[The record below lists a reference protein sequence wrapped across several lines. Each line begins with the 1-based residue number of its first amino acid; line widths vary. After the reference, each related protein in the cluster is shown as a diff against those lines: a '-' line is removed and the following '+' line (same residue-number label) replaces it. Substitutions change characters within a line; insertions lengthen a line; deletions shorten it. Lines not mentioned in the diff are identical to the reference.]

1 MSKTHTTPPR
11 RNRIIYFFPFQL
23 LLLHIKKNTF
33 LLLLWLFLFGIITG
47 VVAARVGVPQQFLI
61 PEYLGVTGV
70 VSFGIL
76 GFAVGGFISGFNLYT
91 YIRHGYRFPFIAT
104 LNKPFQKFCLN
115 NFIIPTV
122 FVITYCICSARYQM
136 SRELVS
142 GFNVLLNLTSFV
154 IMVFVFQFLSYI
166 YFVYTNKSASNFA
179 KSEQKVWAKEQ
190 EHDQEEEEEE
200 EAEAASR
207 TGRLARW
214 LKRARRSHGNWYVE
228 TYLFSLTKI
237 SLARDCGHYSKS
249 ILDKVF
255 DQNHVNASR
264 FELALIF
271 SFIII
276 GSLRSYEVLIIPAA
290 ASLMLFQTVLIM
302 LFSAIHSRMRGWTL
316 TLVILFIAGFNYFYE
331 DLRIFRQQTKAYGL
345 NYDVPPVPYDPALY
359 IPTTQMTEADSL
371 IGIGMLENWKAKIR
385 KLSGSSSKPK
395 LIILNHSGGGTRS
408 AYWNML
414 SMAYVDSL
422 LNGKLLDHAVL
433 MTGASGGMFGA
444 AYMRELKLRQSWGEQ
459 INLYD
464 RQYAE
469 NMAKDLLNPIMMS
482 AVTNDWLVR
491 YQRIEDGN
499 YKYPKDRA
507 TAFEEQFHRNT
518 DYIFNRRLSDYSEY
532 EFKSFVPM
540 MVLSPTIARDG
551 RRMLIS
557 SQPISYLTSPFRL
570 NGHNHQLPE
579 DVEFRRMF
587 ENHDANN
594 LQFLSALRMSATFP
608 YVLPMTTLPTEPP
621 VDMVDAGVRDNY
633 GLKTTMQFIFTF
645 KDWINKNT
653 SGVIV
658 VQIRDLPKNKEL
670 EEHHPSFFG
679 KFSAPVGGIYGNLTK
694 TQDYNNEQ
702 AFRYLKGW
710 FTGSVDLVTFELQQ
724 DKDTQVSL
732 NWHLTKSEKLHIQ
745 KALYDSYFQSEVNRL
760 AKLLNQN

>member
-1 MSKTHTTPPR
+1 MSNPVTTNNR
-11 RNRIIYFFPFQL
+11 RSRFIYFFPFQL

-47 VVAARVGVPQQFLI
+47 VVAVRVGVPQQFLI

-115 NFIIPTV
+115 NFIIPAL
-122 FVITYCICSARYQM
+122 FIITYCICSARYQM

-142 GFNVLLNLTSFV
+142 GLNVLLNLSSFV
-154 IMVFVFQFLSYI
+154 LMAFVFQLLSYI
-166 YFVYTNKSASNFA
+166 YFVYTNKSASNFG
-179 KSEQKVWAKEQ
+179 KSEQKTWADEQ
-190 EHDQEEEEEE
+190 ELDLDEEEEE
-200 EAEAASR
+200 EAASKP
-207 TGRLARW
+207 GRLARW
-214 LKRARRSHGNWYVE
+214 LRRARRSHGNWYVE
-228 TYLFSLTKI
+228 TYIFSFTKI
-237 SLARDCGHYSKS
+237 SLARDCGHYDKR

-264 FELALIF
+264 FELALIL

-276 GSLRSYEVLIIPAA
+276 GSLRSYEALIIPAA
-290 ASLMLFQTVLIM
+290 ASLMLFFTVLIM

-316 TLVILFIAGFNYFYE
+316 TIIMFFLAGFNHFYE
-331 DLRIFRQQTKAYGL
+331 DLRIFRQQTKAYGM
-345 NYDVPPVPYDPALY
+345 NYDVPPAPYDLNLQ
-359 IPTTQMTEADSL
+359 IPTPTMTEADSL
-371 IGIGMLENWKAKIR
+371 VGVGMLENWKNKIQ
-385 KLSGSSSKPK
+385 KQTGNSQKPK

-414 SMAYVDSL
+414 TMAYVDSI
-422 LNGKLLDHAVL
+422 LNGKLLDHSVM

-444 AYMRELKLRQSWGEQ
+444 AYLRELKLRQAWGEEV
-459 INLYD
+459 NLYD

-491 YQRIEDGN
+491 YQRIEDGD
-499 YKYPKDRA
+499 YKYSKDRA
-507 TAFEEQFHRNT
+507 TAFEEQFQRNT
-518 DYIFNRRLSDYSEY
+518 DYIFNRRIRDYSEY
-532 EFKSFVPM
+532 EFKSFIPM
-540 MVLSPTIARDG
+540 MVLSPTISRDG

-557 SQPISYLTSPFRL
+557 SQPISYLTSNFPV
-570 NGHNHQLPE
+570 NGNSRQLPE

-587 ENHDANN
+587 EKQDANN

-608 YVLPMTTLPTEPP
+608 YVLPMTTLPSDPP
-621 VDMVDAGVRDNY
+621 IDMVDAGVRDNY

-653 SGVIV
+653 SGVVV
-658 VQIRDLPKNKEL
+658 VQIRDLPKNKSL

-694 TQDYNNEQ
+694 TQEYNNEQ
-702 AFRYLKGW
+702 AFRFLKGW
-710 FTGSVDLVTFELQQ
+710 FNGSVSLVTFELQQ

-745 KALYDSYFQSEVNRL
+745 NALQDSYFQSEVHRL
-760 AKLLNQN
+760 VKLLRED